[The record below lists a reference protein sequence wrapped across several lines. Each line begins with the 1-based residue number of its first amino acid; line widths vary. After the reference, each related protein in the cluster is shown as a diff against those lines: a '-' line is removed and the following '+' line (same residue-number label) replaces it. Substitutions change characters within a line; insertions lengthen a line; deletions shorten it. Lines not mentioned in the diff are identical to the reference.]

1 MCNIMCE
8 KGEIRIMATN
18 LDLDDRLILKAQ
30 SLGGH
35 RTKRETVMRALLE
48 YVQSLE
54 QKKILDLFGRVEFD
68 ESYNHK
74 KQRSRT

>member
-1 MCNIMCE
+1 
-8 KGEIRIMATN
+8 MATN

-35 RTKRETVMRALLE
+35 RTKKETVTRALLE
-48 YVQSLE
+48 YIQSLE

-68 ESYNHK
+68 KTYDYKN
-74 KQRSRT
+74 QRSRP

>member
-1 MCNIMCE
+1 
-8 KGEIRIMATN
+8 MATN
-18 LDLDDRLILKAQ
+18 LDLDDRLILRAQ

-35 RTKRETVMRALLE
+35 RTKKETVTRALLE
-48 YVQSLE
+48 YIQSLE

-68 ESYNHK
+68 ESYDHK

>member
-1 MCNIMCE
+1 MCE
-8 KGEIRIMATN
+8 KGEFRIMATN

>member
-1 MCNIMCE
+1 
-8 KGEIRIMATN
+8 MATN

-54 QKKILDLFGRVEFD
+54 QKKILDLFGRVEID